1 MLYRQVDWRKPRG
14 WVKLESLQIVTG
26 SWKSELVYVVEREAE
41 EIHVM
46 KMKASKST
54 VSLRSRE

>member
-1 MLYRQVDWRKPRG
+1 M
-14 WVKLESLQIVTG
+14 ESLQIVAG